1 MTLSAKRS
9 GKRVKKERTLRKTA
23 TNLDVLF
30 VQFRAIKKSEGRAD
44 STIGQYEDNY
54 GFFLEFLDRKGIA
67 RSINEINR
75 DVIRKYIVYMQDE
88 WVKFEDHAFK
98 KDEHMAKGLAPATI
112 NTRLKTLRVLFKTLY
127 DEELI
132 GNNPMHGIKNV
143 KEPEEEIIILDEDE
157 LRLLFSAPNQ
167 RNYADFRDYVL
178 MNVLL
183 DGMMRI
189 SEALGL
195 REENFDFKGCS
206 LHIPAVIAKNRKART
221 VPIEFG
227 TAKLLNELITEN
239 KADFDSDY
247 LFLANYGGRLTRD
260 HFRKRLVQ
268 YAREVG
274 ITKRVHPHLFRHTAA
289 TMYLESGGD
298 IRHLQMLLGHSDLRM
313 VMRYTHLSGRSLTSQ
328 HTKYSAINSVRKK
341 LNKQRKIKRRN

>member
-1 MTLSAKRS
+1 MMSANRA
-9 GKRVKKERTLRKTA
+9 GKRVKKERTLRKTT

-30 VQFRAIKKSEGRAD
+30 VQFRAIKKSEGRAEG
-44 STIGQYEDNY
+44 TIGQYEDNY

-75 DVIRKYIVYMQDE
+75 DVIRNYIVYMQDE

-98 KDEHMAKGLAPATI
+98 KEEHMTKGLAPSTI

-127 DEELI
+127 DEGLI
-132 GNNPMHGIKNV
+132 ENNPMHGIKNV
-143 KEPEEEIIILDEDE
+143 REPEEEIVILDEDE
-157 LRLLFSAPNQ
+157 LRLLFAAPNQ
-167 RNYADFRDYVL
+167 RDYADFRDYVL

-195 REENFDFKGCS
+195 REENLDFKGCS
-206 LHIPAVIAKNRKART
+206 LYMIAKNRKART

-247 LFLANYGGRLTRD
+247 IFLANYGERLTRD
-260 HFRKRLVQ
+260 HFRKRLVE
-268 YAREVG
+268 YAKEVG
-274 ITKRVHPHLFRHTAA
+274 IKKRVHPHLFRHTAA
-289 TMYLESGGD
+289 TMYLEAGGD

-313 VMRYTHLSGRSLTSQ
+313 VMRYTHLSGRSLTEQ
-328 HTKYSAINSVRKK
+328 HNKYSAINVVRKK
-341 LNKQRKIKRRN
+341 LNKQRKIKRR